1 MMSWRQRLVSG
12 PSPTWQACS
21 WTASCQEGQDPG
33 TRYRH
38 WLVSAAVE
46 AEAAAVAG
54 KRSRMAGILFTIEQ
68 IELIRRLRA
77 SGITRDQVMMAFEQL
92 DRLDMELGSAAP
104 CPVMPALMPRGRS
117 NYGGGG
123 GGGGGGDSHGGAG
136 GGSGGHN
143 GLLSSSAAARSF
155 LASREP
161 PQCPALHQ
169 LQNASS
175 NDSATG
181 DCGPHNGESVAS
193 PPTTTAASSSAKL
206 PSELTIIPIS
216 ANASPQGGNEDHGG
230 YGGSGGG
237 GGGASSNMYPA
248 GVVPMQYLMNPHE
261 FLQEESGDIDEL
273 KRKGEAAILSEIRN
287 FVMRYNIKQTMIAEM
302 TKLSQA
308 YVSRFFRG
316 DIADMSERTKNTFYM
331 WYLTCKNN
339 PWKLA
344 QLCPNSGVK
353 RMVSET
359 GDLIPLKRE
368 RFTFKS
374 AHLAVLE
381 RYYERDPYPDAQT
394 REQIVEECNE
404 AVERPERPL
413 TEREKVSLPV
423 VNNWFNNRRKE
434 AKKQLRQQHAAA
446 MAAAAQAGGL
456 GGLGSVQAALA
467 GGGHQK
473 SPFSVGPP
481 LWGAPSLYPQ
491 VGSSAAALAAALPS
505 CAAGLPTSSP
515 HVEAPSMRGGGS
527 DQGDSAGPEGDS
539 DQGDSDTSQ
548 EEDSTSLP
556 SYGHD
561 SEPADFTTND
571 NNMKPVI
578 KQEMPSSQCVSSMEQ
593 DDDG

>member
-1 MMSWRQRLVSG
+1 MASSQR
-12 PSPTWQACS
+12 T
-21 WTASCQEGQDPG
+21 
-33 TRYRH
+33 
-38 WLVSAAVE
+38 
-46 AEAAAVAG
+46 
-54 KRSRMAGILFTIEQ
+54 SRMAGILFTIEQ

-77 SGITRDQVMMAFEQL
+77 SGITRDQVMLAFEQL
-92 DRLDMELGSAAP
+92 DRLDGELGNTGM
-104 CPVMPALMPRGRS
+104 CPVMPALMPRGRH
-117 NYGGGG
+117 NY
-123 GGGGGGDSHGGAG
+123 GGAG
-136 GGSGGHN
+136 GNDTHGAGAAGGGVPERGHN
-143 GLLSSSAAARSF
+143 GMLSSSSSSAAAARAYM
-155 LASREP
+155 ASREP
-161 PQCPALHQ
+161 PQ

-193 PPTTTAASSSAKL
+193 PPTTTAAGGGGGSGGAKL

-216 ANASPQGGNEDHGG
+216 ASASPQGSEDHGG
-230 YGGSGGG
+230 GGGYGGG
-237 GGGASSNMYPA
+237 GGGSVPSLYPP

-261 FLQEESGDIDEL
+261 FLQEESGDIDDL

-316 DIADMSERTKNTFYM
+316 DIADMSDRTKNTFYM

-446 MAAAAQAGGL
+446 MAAAASAGGL
-456 GGLGSVQAALA
+456 GGLGSVPAGL
-467 GGGHQK
+467 GGGVHQK

-505 CAAGLPTSSP
+505 CAAITASA
-515 HVEAPSMRGGGS
+515 HVEASSMRGGGGGGS
-527 DQGDSAGPEGDS
+527 DQGDSGGPEGDS

-561 SEPADFTTND
+561 SEPTDFTTGD
-571 NNMKPVI
+571 NNLKPVI
-578 KQEMPSSQCVSSMEQ
+578 KQEMSSSQCVSSMEQ
-593 DDDG
+593 DGDG

>member
-1 MMSWRQRLVSG
+1 
-12 PSPTWQACS
+12 
-21 WTASCQEGQDPG
+21 
-33 TRYRH
+33 
-38 WLVSAAVE
+38 
-46 AEAAAVAG
+46 
-54 KRSRMAGILFTIEQ
+54 MAGILFTIEQ

-77 SGITRDQVMMAFEQL
+77 SGITRDQVMLAFEQL
-92 DRLDMELGSAAP
+92 DRLDGELGNTGM
-104 CPVMPALMPRGRS
+104 CPVMPALMPRGRH
-117 NYGGGG
+117 NYGGAGGNDTHGG
-123 GGGGGGDSHGGAG
+123 GGVGGAG
-136 GGSGGHN
+136 GGGPERGHN
-143 GLLSSSAAARSF
+143 GMLSSSSSSAAAARAYM
-155 LASREP
+155 ASREP
-161 PQCPALHQ
+161 PQ

-193 PPTTTAASSSAKL
+193 PPTTTAAGGGSGGGGAKL

-216 ANASPQGGNEDHGG
+216 ASASPQGSEDH
-230 YGGSGGG
+230 GGG
-237 GGGASSNMYPA
+237 GGGYGGGGGGSVPSLYPP

-261 FLQEESGDIDEL
+261 FLQEESGDIDDL

-316 DIADMSERTKNTFYM
+316 DIADMSDRTKNTFYM

-404 AVERPERPL
+404 AVERPVPKDWGPALGVFRAVERPL

-446 MAAAAQAGGL
+446 MAAAASAGGL
-456 GGLGSVQAALA
+456 GGLGSVPAGL
-467 GGGHQK
+467 GGGGGVHQK

-505 CAAGLPTSSP
+505 CAAITASA
-515 HVEAPSMRGGGS
+515 HVEASSMRGGGGGGS
-527 DQGDSAGPEGDS
+527 DQGDSGGPEGDS

-561 SEPADFTTND
+561 SEPTDFTTGD
-571 NNMKPVI
+571 NNLKPVI

-593 DDDG
+593 DGDG

>member
-1 MMSWRQRLVSG
+1 
-12 PSPTWQACS
+12 
-21 WTASCQEGQDPG
+21 
-33 TRYRH
+33 
-38 WLVSAAVE
+38 
-46 AEAAAVAG
+46 
-54 KRSRMAGILFTIEQ
+54 MAGILFTIEQ

-92 DRLDMELGSAAP
+92 DRLDMELGSALP

-123 GGGGGGDSHGGAG
+123 GGGGEAHGGG
-136 GGSGGHN
+136 GAGSGGHN
-143 GLLSSSAAARSF
+143 GLPSSSAAARNYM
-155 LASREP
+155 ANREP

-193 PPTTTAASSSAKL
+193 PPTTTAASSGGGSGAKL

-216 ANASPQGGNEDHGG
+216 ANASPQGGNEEHGG
-230 YGGSGGG
+230 YGSSSGGG
-237 GGGASSNMYPA
+237 GGGASSNMYPP

-456 GGLGSVQAALA
+456 GGLPALT

-515 HVEAPSMRGGGS
+515 HFFSPAATLLSLWAQVETPSMRGGGS

-539 DQGDSDTSQ
+539 DQGDSDISQ

-571 NNMKPVI
+571 NMKPVI

>member
-1 MMSWRQRLVSG
+1 
-12 PSPTWQACS
+12 
-21 WTASCQEGQDPG
+21 
-33 TRYRH
+33 
-38 WLVSAAVE
+38 
-46 AEAAAVAG
+46 
-54 KRSRMAGILFTIEQ
+54 MAGILFTIEQ

-77 SGITRDQVMMAFEQL
+77 SGITRDQVMLAFEQL
-92 DRLDMELGSAAP
+92 DRLDGELGNAGM
-104 CPVMPALMPRGRS
+104 CPVMPALMPRGRH
-117 NYGGGG
+117 NYGGNDTHGGAGGGG
-123 GGGGGGDSHGGAG
+123 GGGGVPER
-136 GGSGGHN
+136 GHN
-143 GLLSSSAAARSF
+143 GMLSSSSSSAAAARAYM
-155 LASREP
+155 ASREP
-161 PQCPALHQ
+161 PQ

-181 DCGPHNGESVAS
+181 DCGPHNGESAAS
-193 PPTTTAASSSAKL
+193 PPTTTAASGGGSSGGGAKL

-216 ANASPQGGNEDHGG
+216 ASASPQGSEDHGGGSGG

-237 GGGASSNMYPA
+237 SVPSLYPP

-261 FLQEESGDIDEL
+261 FLQEESGDIDDL

-316 DIADMSERTKNTFYM
+316 DIADMSDRTKNTFYM

-446 MAAAAQAGGL
+446 MAAAASAGGL
-456 GGLGSVQAALA
+456 GGLGSVPAGL
-467 GGGHQK
+467 GGGGGVHQK

-505 CAAGLPTSSP
+505 CAAITASA
-515 HVEAPSMRGGGS
+515 HVEASMRGGGGS
-527 DQGDSAGPEGDS
+527 DQGDSGGPEGDS

-561 SEPADFTTND
+561 SEPTDFTTGD
-571 NNMKPVI
+571 NNLKPVI

-593 DDDG
+593 DGDG

>member
-1 MMSWRQRLVSG
+1 
-12 PSPTWQACS
+12 
-21 WTASCQEGQDPG
+21 
-33 TRYRH
+33 
-38 WLVSAAVE
+38 
-46 AEAAAVAG
+46 
-54 KRSRMAGILFTIEQ
+54 MAGILFTIEQ

-77 SGITRDQVMMAFEQL
+77 SGITRDQVVLAFEQL
-92 DRLDMELGSAAP
+92 DRLDGELGASA
-104 CPVMPALMPRGRS
+104 CPVMPALVARS
-117 NYGGGG
+117 RSAYGGG
-123 GGGGGGDSHGGAG
+123 DHHGAG
-136 GGSGGHN
+136 GGMGAGGHN
-143 GLLSSSAAARSF
+143 GLMSSSAVMRGF
-155 LASREP
+155 LAGREP
-161 PQCPALHQ
+161 PQ

-175 NDSATG
+175 NDSTTG
-181 DCGPHNGESVAS
+181 DGAGPHNGESVSS
-193 PPTTTAASSSAKL
+193 PPTTTSASGGAKL

-216 ANASPQGGNEDHGG
+216 SAASPQGGGGGDDLGG
-230 YGGSGGG
+230 YGGGGGG
-237 GGGASSNMYPA
+237 GGGASMYPH

-261 FLQEESGDIDEL
+261 FLQEESGDVDDL

-316 DIADMSERTKNTFYM
+316 DIADMSDRTKNTFYM

-404 AVERPERPL
+404 AVERPGRLGAHSSHYIRAHSLSFSRVHKLELQSLEVSSIQREIEGEEQTKPRKGRRNTELRRVEGGRFAERPL

-446 MAAAAQAGGL
+446 MAAAASAS
-456 GGLGSVQAALA
+456 GLGSLGAPL
-467 GGGHQK
+467 GGGTHQK
-473 SPFSVGPP
+473 SPFPVGPP

-505 CAAGLPTSSP
+505 CAAVSASVQQEALP
-515 HVEAPSMRGGGS
+515 RGGGS
-527 DQGDSAGPEGDS
+527 DQGDSGGPEGDS
-539 DQGDSDTSQ
+539 DQGDTDTSQ
-548 EEDSTSLP
+548 EEDSRSLP

-561 SEPADFTTND
+561 SEPTDFTADKTT
-571 NNMKPVI
+571 I
-578 KQEMPSSQCVSSMEQ
+578 KQEA
-593 DDDG
+593 GA